1 MTADG
6 SLGLSVAEATQA
18 IRGIHAVEEG
28 SFSVTPYYPENFLI
42 ECRSQAAR
50 DLILGATPLPASG
63 TRLVLRPWTRLAH
76 AEASTFKFKVSIE
89 LEGIPPHVWA
99 EDTAAKIL
107 APACWIHTVNPE
119 SRSKADLSAFKLVA
133 WTCDPKAIPKV
144 VWLHVAENEVVYV
157 RDAANPIFG
166 SLPPYLWRKHV
177 LAIASWCISGASRI
191 LTRRILHHHR
201 LRLSSTSATAG
212 MTGIRSATTSPPAMG
227 RASRDFVVTGERLTA
242 SSRLATSAAALP
254 GAGPLRFECIA
265 LANSSRLI
273 IRPPMM

>member
-144 VWLHVAENEVVYV
+144 VWLHVAEKEVVYV

-166 SLPPYLWRKHV
+166 SLPPYLRRKHV
-177 LAIASWCISGASRI
+177 LGYRI
-191 LTRRILHHHR
+191 LVH
-201 LRLSSTSATAG
+201 
-212 MTGIRSATTSPPAMG
+212 IRCVTDFDPANPSPPPSPPESDVG
-227 RASRDFVVTGERLTA
+227 DSGHDGNPERHHFSTGN
-242 SSRLATSAAALP
+242 
-254 GAGPLRFECIA
+254 GPRI
-265 LANSSRLI
+265 
-273 IRPPMM
+273 